1 MQSTDLATFDSASC
15 FIERDGLPVVPE
27 GVKLEFYGFEDG
39 PKVGGYFVVEC
50 FDKDGNLN
58 WEDIAENAV
67 TGLGLDSLLNV
78 YLGAASQ
85 ITTWYIGLVDNSGFT
100 AFASGD
106 TSASH
111 GGWSEAAGSDYSQTT
126 RPTWTPSTSSGGA
139 GSVANA
145 STVNFSMTN
154 SSSLTIKGLFLIS
167 DSTKAGTTGLL
178 FSTAAFTGGTQAT
191 NSGDTLKI
199 TYTVSATSS

>member
-1 MQSTDLATFDSASC
+1 MQTDLSTFDSASC
-15 FIERDGLPVVPE
+15 FIERGGEPVIPN
-27 GVKLEFYGFEDG
+27 GVLIEFYGFENG
-39 PKVGGYFVVEC
+39 LSAGGHFIVEC
-50 FDKDGNLN
+50 FDKDGNFK
-58 WEDIAENAV
+58 WEDTAENAV
-67 TGLGLDSLLNV
+67 TGVGLDHILNIV
-78 YLGAASQ
+78 LGAGTQ
-85 ITTWYIGLVDNSGFT
+85 ITTWYIGLVDNAGFT

-111 GGWSEAAGSDYSQTT
+111 SGWSEAAGSDYSQST
-126 RPTWTPSTSSGGA
+126 RPSWSPSTSSGGA
-139 GSVANA
+139 GSVSNS

-167 DSTKAGTTGLL
+167 DNTKAGTSGVL
-178 FSTAAFTGGTQAT
+178 FSTAAFTSGTQAT